1 MCDAGRIRHHLR
13 HNLPRREC
21 SILFPGFQAQG
32 TLGRRLIEGAER
44 VRIFGEDIPVRAA
57 IHSVDGLSAHADQ
70 KALLDWARAFIQAPA
85 QTFVV
90 HGESSAAQTFAD
102 LLQQQLGWQVTVP
115 EYGHALRWPDFLAHE
130 DIELLGQDELRP
142 LRLQLELLKP
152 ERILHE
158 QGIRSTV
165 VVFGSAR
172 VSDAETAEARLGVLE
187 RQALVTPEDVGLRQE
202 LARANRR
209 VEQARHYE
217 QARRF
222 SGLISARFQQQNR
235 RDFVVVTGGGPGIM
249 EAANRGAFEV
259 GARSIGLNITLPHEQ
274 APNPYMCP
282 NLAFRFHYFA
292 LRKMHF
298 LLHAKGLVAFP
309 GGYGT
314 LDELFEVLTL
324 IQTRKMQRVPVVL
337 VGRAFWRRVVD
348 FDLLL
353 DEGYVSSSDLDLFTC
368 VDDAEEIVSALERFY
383 VNRAAGDG
391 AT

>member
-1 MCDAGRIRHHLR
+1 MKPAEDLDERLRAIRES
-13 HNLPRREC
+13 P
-21 SILFPGFQAQG
+21 
-32 TLGRRLIEGAER
+32 TYRLA
-44 VRIFGEDIPVRAA
+44 
-57 IHSVDGLSAHADQ
+57 
-70 KALLDWARAFIQAPA
+70 
-85 QTFVV
+85 
-90 HGESSAAQTFAD
+90 
-102 LLQQQLGWQVTVP
+102 
-115 EYGHALRWPDFLAHE
+115 YE
-130 DIELLGQDELRP
+130 DIELLGQDELQP

-282 NLAFRFHYFA
+282 DLAFRFHYFA

-298 LLHAKGLVAFP
+298 LLRAKAVAVFP
-309 GGYGT
+309 GGFGT
-314 LDELFEVLTL
+314 FDEFFELLTL
-324 IQTRKMQRVPVVL
+324 IQTGKMKPIPIL
-337 VGRAFWRRVVD
+337 LFGKEFWNRVVD
-348 FDLLL
+348 FEALA
-353 DEGYVSSSDLDLFTC
+353 DEGVINHADIGLFHWVET
-368 VDDAEEIVSALERFY
+368 AEEAWDKVVDFY
-383 VNRAAGDG
+383 DLG
-391 AT
+391 